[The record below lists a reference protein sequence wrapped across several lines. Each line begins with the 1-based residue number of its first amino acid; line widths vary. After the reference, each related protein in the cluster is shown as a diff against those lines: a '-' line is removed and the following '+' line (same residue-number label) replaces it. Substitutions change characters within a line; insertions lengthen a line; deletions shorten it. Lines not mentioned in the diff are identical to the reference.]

1 MQEIFEK
8 NLQRLQMF
16 EQTIQNL
23 MMQKQEIQI
32 QISEIES
39 AESELQD
46 SKKAYKL
53 VGGLMVLKEKSELE
67 EFLKEKKKKL
77 DLKLKDLEE
86 QEKEITKQAEQA
98 QSELLANM
106 DAKKEGQEGKK
117 DGSTTNQ

>member
-46 SKKAYKL
+46 SKKAYKMI
-53 VGGLMVLKEKSELE
+53 GGLMVLKDKSDLDK
-67 EFLKEKKKKL
+67 FLKEKK
-77 DLKLKDLEE
+77 E
-86 QEKEITKQAEQA
+86 T
-98 QSELLANM
+98 
-106 DAKKEGQEGKK
+106 
-117 DGSTTNQ
+117 